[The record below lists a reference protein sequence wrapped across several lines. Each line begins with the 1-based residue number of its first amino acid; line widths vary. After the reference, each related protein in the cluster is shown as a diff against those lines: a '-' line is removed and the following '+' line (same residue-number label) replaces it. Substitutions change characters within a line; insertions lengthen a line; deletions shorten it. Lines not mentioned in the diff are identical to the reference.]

1 MIQGKE
7 NKSVILFTNK
17 KYIYSFSGILI
28 PNIVLCGFQSLA
40 LQSRE
45 L

>member
-7 NKSVILFTNK
+7 NKDIKSVILFTNT

-40 LQSRE
+40 L
-45 L
+45 